1 MATSCEQGSHPRG
14 RLSQGTQKI
23 LHDPRDPATYVLGRQ
38 NRTLAPSDYQ
48 QRTAENR
55 NGRRRTPRRFPDRD
69 LKYRKFVDTSSRI
82 DLTGKVAVV
91 NGAGRGIGAAIA
103 GAYAE
108 AAADVIVADLNRESA
123 QQTAD
128 RLTGLGR
135 KALAVTAD
143 VDVATQVSQLFDT
156 VRTEFG
162 RLDILV
168 NNAGLWFRKPFLE
181 ISDSEWDLVLTT
193 NLKGTFLCTQQAA
206 RIMMP
211 QKSGCTINIASH
223 AGLFY
228 SRGQGVHYA
237 ASKAGIIQLTRV
249 LAFELGPFQI
259 RINAIAPGGINTP
272 GSSDA
277 KPSKLELESPLRI
290 NTPQPTHS
298 GG

>member
-1 MATSCEQGSHPRG
+1 M
-14 RLSQGTQKI
+14 
-23 LHDPRDPATYVLGRQ
+23 
-38 NRTLAPSDYQ
+38 
-48 QRTAENR
+48 
-55 NGRRRTPRRFPDRD
+55 
-69 LKYRKFVDTSSRI
+69 DTSSRI

-103 GAYAE
+103 GASAE

-143 VDVATQVSQLFDT
+143 VGVATQVSQLFDT

-168 NNAGLWFRKPFLE
+168 NNTGLWFRKPFLE

-211 QKSGCTINIASH
+211 QKSGCIINIARR
-223 AGLFY
+223 AL
-228 SRGQGVHYA
+228 
-237 ASKAGIIQLTRV
+237 
-249 LAFELGPFQI
+249 
-259 RINAIAPGGINTP
+259 
-272 GSSDA
+272 
-277 KPSKLELESPLRI
+277 LR
-290 NTPQPTHS
+290 PRPRRS
-298 GG
+298 LRRL

>member
-1 MATSCEQGSHPRG
+1 MEIQSG
-14 RLSQGTQKI
+14 
-23 LHDPRDPATYVLGRQ
+23 
-38 NRTLAPSDYQ
+38 
-48 QRTAENR
+48 
-55 NGRRRTPRRFPDRD
+55 
-69 LKYRKFVDTSSRI
+69 I

-91 NGAGRGIGAAIA
+91 TGAGRGIGAAIA
-103 GAYAE
+103 GAFAE
-108 AAADVIVADLNRESA
+108 AKADIVVADLNNRSA

-135 KALAVTAD
+135 RALAVTAD
-143 VDVATQVSQLFDT
+143 VGVPAQVSQLFDI

-168 NNAGLWFRKPFLE
+168 NNAGVWFRKPFLE

-193 NLKGTFLCTQQAA
+193 NLKGTFLCTREAA

-211 QKSGCTINIASH
+211 QRQGCIINIASH

-228 SRGQGVHYA
+228 SRGQGAHYA

-259 RINAIAPGGINTP
+259 RINAIAPGGINTAASP
-272 GSSDA
+272 DIRPEATLNRESASNPLGRRGEPADIAHAALFLASRMASFMTGQTLVVNGGSIGQA
-277 KPSKLELESPLRI
+277 
-290 NTPQPTHS
+290 
-298 GG
+298 

>member
-1 MATSCEQGSHPRG
+1 
-14 RLSQGTQKI
+14 
-23 LHDPRDPATYVLGRQ
+23 
-38 NRTLAPSDYQ
+38 
-48 QRTAENR
+48 
-55 NGRRRTPRRFPDRD
+55 
-69 LKYRKFVDTSSRI
+69 VDTSSRI

-103 GAYAE
+103 GASAE

-143 VDVATQVSQLFDT
+143 VGVATQVTQLFDT

-211 QKSGCTINIASH
+211 QKSGCIINIARR
-223 AGLFY
+223 AL
-228 SRGQGVHYA
+228 
-237 ASKAGIIQLTRV
+237 
-249 LAFELGPFQI
+249 
-259 RINAIAPGGINTP
+259 
-272 GSSDA
+272 
-277 KPSKLELESPLRI
+277 LR
-290 NTPQPTHS
+290 PRPRRS
-298 GG
+298 LRRL

>member
-1 MATSCEQGSHPRG
+1 MEIQSG
-14 RLSQGTQKI
+14 
-23 LHDPRDPATYVLGRQ
+23 
-38 NRTLAPSDYQ
+38 
-48 QRTAENR
+48 
-55 NGRRRTPRRFPDRD
+55 
-69 LKYRKFVDTSSRI
+69 I

-91 NGAGRGIGAAIA
+91 TGAGRGIGAAIA
-103 GAYAE
+103 GAFAE
-108 AAADVIVADLNRESA
+108 AKADIVVADLNNRSA

-135 KALAVTAD
+135 RALAVTAD
-143 VDVATQVSQLFDT
+143 VGVPAQVSQLFDI

-168 NNAGLWFRKPFLE
+168 NNAGVWFRKPFLE

-193 NLKGTFLCTQQAA
+193 NLKGTFLCTREAA

-211 QKSGCTINIASH
+211 QRQGCIINIASH

-228 SRGQGVHYA
+228 SRGQGAHYA

-259 RINAIAPGGINTP
+259 RINAIAPGGINTAASP
-272 GSSDA
+272 DIRPEATLNRESASNPLGRRGEPADIAHAALFLASPMASFMTGQTLLVNGGSIGQA
-277 KPSKLELESPLRI
+277 
-290 NTPQPTHS
+290 
-298 GG
+298 